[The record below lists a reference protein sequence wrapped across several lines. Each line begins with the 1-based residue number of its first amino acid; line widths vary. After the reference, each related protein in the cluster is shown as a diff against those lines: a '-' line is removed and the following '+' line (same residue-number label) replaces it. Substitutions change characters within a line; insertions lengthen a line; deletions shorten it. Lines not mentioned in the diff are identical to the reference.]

1 MASLTV
7 WEATR
12 VIPPSNPVVDAF
24 EAEHGIL
31 SWASTMSVLG
41 QDKMKHIYQGINNPH
56 ATILIIQNMCMG
68 ILFTDHTLHKME
80 YFRNIVRDNFQ
91 RSDGYGGKYYVIHT
105 GWDTN
110 GWSDKKLKHI
120 HAWINHIDNI
130 SIDQVKRMN
139 PLMSCEHPDIAFL
152 EAMSWNPTCYE
163 EIPAS
168 EG

>member
-7 WEATR
+7 WQENR
-12 VIPPSNPVVDAF
+12 VIPSSNHVVDAF

-31 SWASTMSVLG
+31 SWASTISVLG
-41 QDKMKHIYQGINNPH
+41 SDKIKHIYQGINNPH

-68 ILFTDHTLHKME
+68 IIFTDHTLQKME

-110 GWSDKKLKHI
+110 GWSVEKLTCI
-120 HAWINHIDNI
+120 HLWINHLDNI

-139 PLMSCEHPDIAFL
+139 PLMPCEHPDIAFL
-152 EAMSWNPTCYE
+152 EAMSWNPTGSE
-163 EIPAS
+163 ESCAS

>member
-7 WEATR
+7 WEANR

-24 EAEHGIL
+24 EKEHGIL
-31 SWASTMSVLG
+31 SWASTISVLG
-41 QDKMKHIYQGINNPH
+41 QDKIKHIYQGINNPH

-68 ILFTDHTLHKME
+68 IIFTDHTLQKME

-91 RSDGYGGKYYVIHT
+91 RSDGYGGKHYVINT
-105 GWDTN
+105 EWDTN
-110 GWSDKKLKHI
+110 GWSVKKLNCI
-120 HAWINHIDNI
+120 HAWINNIDNI

-139 PLMSCEHPDIAFL
+139 PLMSCEQHDIAFL
-152 EAMSWNPTCYE
+152 EAMSWNPTYSE
-163 EIPAS
+163 ESSIS